1 MGELDKQG
9 VVTMEELVVSSFSR
23 RIFQNRC

>member
-1 MGELDKQG
+1 MGELDKRG

-23 RIFQNRC
+23 GIFQNRC